1 MFAYPTLTLHE
12 VEELKRTHGVYLAP
26 NGRLCIA
33 ALNDANFAQVVQAL
47 AQLGTQA

>member
-1 MFAYPTLTLHE
+1 MFAYPNLGRGQ
-12 VEELKRTHGVYLAP
+12 VEALKRQEGVYLAP

-47 AQLGTQA
+47 AQAAPG